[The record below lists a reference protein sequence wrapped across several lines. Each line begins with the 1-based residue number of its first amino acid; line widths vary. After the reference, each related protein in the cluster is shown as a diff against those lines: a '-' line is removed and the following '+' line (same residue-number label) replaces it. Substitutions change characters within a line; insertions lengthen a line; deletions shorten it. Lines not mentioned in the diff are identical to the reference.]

1 MKRGDVRE
9 DGRVFW
15 GMNKGRPEWRTPE
28 AFAKATQ
35 KSTENKRLRR
45 KVGLYFVQEHKSR
58 WGCKDCG
65 EKDPVVLSLHHKS
78 NKKFNVADRVGGNQ
92 QQLADE
98 INKCEI
104 LCHNCHAKRHHK
116 PVDLYYDL
124 SVIKMIT
131 QFRKELG
138 VKEKK
143 DPPYDKKDEI
153 NFEQE
158 WDDWDSTI
166 SNIPNKPT
174 YPEEW
179 DV

>member
-1 MKRGDVRE
+1 
-9 DGRVFW
+9 
-15 GMNKGRPEWRTPE
+15 
-28 AFAKATQ
+28 
-35 KSTENKRLRR
+35 
-45 KVGLYFVQEHKSR
+45 
-58 WGCKDCG
+58 
-65 EKDPVVLSLHHKS
+65 
-78 NKKFNVADRVGGNQ
+78 
-92 QQLADE
+92 
-98 INKCEI
+98 
-104 LCHNCHAKRHHK
+104 
-116 PVDLYYDL
+116 
-124 SVIKMIT
+124 MIT

>member
-45 KVGLYFVQEHKSR
+45 KVGLYFVQQHKKL
-58 WGCKDCG
+58 WGCEDCG
-65 EKDPVVLSLHHKS
+65 EKDPVVLSLHH
-78 NKKFNVADRVGGNQ
+78 
-92 QQLADE
+92 L
-98 INKCEI
+98 
-104 LCHNCHAKRHHK
+104 
-116 PVDLYYDL
+116 P
-124 SVIKMIT
+124 VIKMIT

-143 DPPYDKKDEI
+143 YPHYAEKDEI
-153 NFEQE
+153 DFEDYE
-158 WDDWDSTI
+158 DDGW
-166 SNIPNKPT
+166 
-174 YPEEW
+174 Y
-179 DV
+179 

>member
-1 MKRGDVRE
+1 MKRGDIRE

-45 KVGLYFVQEHKSR
+45 RVGLYFVQQHKKR
-58 WGCKDCG
+58 WGCDDCG

-92 QQLADE
+92 RQLTDE
-98 INKCEI
+98 VNKCEI

-116 PVDLYYDL
+116 PVDLHYDL

-143 DPPYDKKDEI
+143 YPHYAEKDEI
-153 NFEQE
+153 DFEDYE
-158 WDDWDSTI
+158 DDGR
-166 SNIPNKPT
+166 
-174 YPEEW
+174 Y
-179 DV
+179 

>member
-45 KVGLYFVQEHKSR
+45 KVSLYFIQQHKQF
-58 WGCKDCG
+58 WGCADCG

-78 NKKFNVADRVGGNQ
+78 DKKFNVADRVGGNQ

-98 INKCEI
+98 INKCEV
-104 LCHNCHAKRHHK
+104 LCHNCHAKRHHE
-116 PVDLYYDL
+116 PVKLDYDV

-131 QFRKELG
+131 QFRKERNEAG
-138 VKEKK
+138 R
-143 DPPYDKKDEI
+143 
-153 NFEQE
+153 N
-158 WDDWDSTI
+158 T
-166 SNIPNKPT
+166 
-174 YPEEW
+174 
-179 DV
+179 